1 MFDKVMKNRIIPAL
15 AAPALL
21 FAPGLLFAATLLFAA
36 QTGFAQARHGLSSF
50 GDLKYPE
57 GFKHFDYVNPD
68 APKGGTLRQWQLES
82 FDNLNPLILKGVT
95 AQSLALTQ
103 QSLMRRAADEPD
115 AVYAEVAQSVEL
127 GPDRAWAAF
136 TLDPRARWHDGSP
149 ITAEDVVFT
158 FESTLKDGHPQ
169 YQLILADLDSV
180 KAEGPRRVV
189 FRFKPGETRRDLPLL
204 VAQIPLLAK
213 SWFKNRPFAQP
224 TAEPPLTSGPYRIE
238 RVDAGRSLTFRRV
251 ADWWAKDLPVNRGQ
265 FNFDAVRDDY
275 YRDRDIAVE
284 AFFAGEYD
292 YRVEITARVWA
303 TGFDGKPAVREGRI
317 IREVLPD
324 ETPSGVQAFFLNA
337 RKDKFKDVRVRE
349 ALNLAFDYEWMN
361 KTLFYDL
368 YKRTRSMFEN
378 SSMAATGLPSPAE
391 LALLEPHRAKLPPR
405 VFTQEFQPPKTD
417 GSGENRD
424 NLRQATR
431 LLREAGWTIK
441 DKRLQNAKG
450 EAFEIEFLLFE
461 PSFQRV
467 ISPFMRNLERLG
479 IHSTIRNVDGSAY
492 EQRMRNFDYDLILR
506 RIVQPMTPGVEQ
518 RNFWS
523 SPSANVTGSFNFS
536 GIQDPA
542 VDALVE
548 NLVRA
553 KNRGESVAAARAL
566 DRALSWNWYVIHN
579 WYSGTYRLGLWDRFG
594 RPAVKPKFDLGLLE
608 TWWIDPAKDAK
619 LGLRR

>member
-1 MFDKVMKNRIIPAL
+1 MKNRIIPAL
-15 AAPALL
+15 A
-21 FAPGLLFAATLLFAA
+21 APGLLFAATLLFAA

-158 FESTLKDGHPQ
+158 FESTLKEGHPQ

-391 LALLEPHRAKLPPR
+391 LALLEPYRAKLPPR

>member
-1 MFDKVMKNRIIPAL
+1 MKNRIIPAL

-57 GFKHFDYVNPD
+57 SFKHFDYVNPD

-158 FESTLKDGHPQ
+158 FESTLKEGHPQ

-213 SWFKNRPFAQP
+213 SWFKDRPFAQP

-238 RVDAGRSLTFRRV
+238 RVDAGRSLSFRRV
-251 ADWWAKDLPVNRGQ
+251 ADWWAKDLPANRGQ
-265 FNFDAVRDDY
+265 FNFDTVRDDY

-303 TGFDGKPAVREGRI
+303 TGYDGKPAVKEGRI
-317 IREVLPD
+317 KREVLPD
-324 ETPSGVQAFFLNA
+324 HTPSGVQAFFLNA
-337 RKDKFKDVRVRE
+337 RKDKFKDARVRE

-391 LALLEPHRAKLPPR
+391 LALLEPYRAKLPPR
-405 VFTQEFQPPKTD
+405 VFTEEFNPPTTD

-424 NLRQATR
+424 NLRKATR
-431 LLREAGWTIK
+431 LLREAGWSIK

-461 PSFQRV
+461 PSFQR
-467 ISPFMRNLERLG
+467 ILSPFMRNLERLG
-479 IHSTIRNVDGSAY
+479 IHSTIRSVDVSAY
-492 EQRMRNFDYDLILR
+492 EQRMRNFDYDIIMR

-548 NLVRA
+548 NLVAA
-553 KNRGESVAAARAL
+553 KSRMDSVTAARAL
-566 DRALSWNWYVIHN
+566 DRVLTWGWYVIPN
-579 WYSGTYRLGLWDRFG
+579 WYSGTNKVAMWDRFG
-594 RPAVKPKFDLGLLE
+594 RPAKAPDFDLGLLE
-608 TWWIDPAKDAK
+608 TWWIDPAKDAR